1 MKKSFF
7 IAVLALV
14 FGVVF
19 AKADNDRVIT
29 KDKLPA
35 AAQNFVKEYFAKN
48 KVSYVKEERDFLE
61 KNYEIVFTDGTKVEF
76 LKNGKWKEVDC
87 RYSEVPAGIVPE
99 AIRNYVAEHY
109 PGEKILQIDRDRND
123 YELRLSNRLEL
134 TFDKNYNIID
144 IDD

>member
-61 KNYEIVFTDGTKVEF
+61 KNFEIVFTDGTKVEF